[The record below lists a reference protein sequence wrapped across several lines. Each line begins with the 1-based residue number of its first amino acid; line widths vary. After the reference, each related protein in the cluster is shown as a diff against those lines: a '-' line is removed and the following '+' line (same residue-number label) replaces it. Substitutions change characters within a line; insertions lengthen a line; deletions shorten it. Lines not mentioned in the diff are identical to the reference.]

1 MSENAPI
8 LFYDGQCNLC
18 HRVVRFVVK
27 RDKNKIFL
35 LTPLQGE
42 TARQKLIVDV
52 LNSDTVVLLEG
63 NNVFI
68 KSKAAFKVMKHLGFP
83 WSILCLFGVLPKVLT
98 DKVYDAI
105 ARRRY
110 RIWGR
115 RIVCELP
122 DVKDQS
128 RFLP

>member
-1 MSENAPI
+1 MLENAPI

-42 TARQKLIVDV
+42 TARQKLTVDV

-83 WSILCLFGVLPKVLT
+83 WSILSLFGVLPKVLT

-115 RIVCELP
+115 RVVCELP